1 VPEASTF
8 ALFVVAAL
16 ALLLVPGPAVF
27 YVVARSVEG
36 GRATGLVSVLGVELG
51 TLVHVVFAAIG
62 LSAVLVSSA
71 TAFTVVKWLGAAYL
85 VYLGLQHL
93 LARDGDQDEELPAGG
108 ATRPSRV
115 FTQSVLV
122 QILNPKVALFFL
134 AFLPQFVDPSR
145 GAAWTQIIVLGATV
159 AILGL
164 FTDGLYALLGGAAGD
179 WLKHRSAGAGP
190 RRVRRYVI
198 GRDLPGP
205 RRGHR
210 RLGLGQGL
218 GGQAWTSA
226 SPPDQP
232 PPACHRV
239 NTKSRAGSGS
249 PTRGPSTR
257 TSCGRSP
264 TSSTRRCSP
273 RRRG

>member
-1 VPEASTF
+1 MPEASTF
-8 ALFVVAAL
+8 ALFVAAAL

-93 LARDGDQDEELPAGG
+93 LAYESDEDGELPTGG
-108 ATRPSRV
+108 ATRLPRV

-122 QILNPKVALFFL
+122 QVLNPKVALFFL

-145 GAAWTQIIVLGATV
+145 GAAWTQIVVLGATV
-159 AILGL
+159 AALGL
-164 FTDGLYALLGGAAGD
+164 FTDGLYAVLGGAAGD

-190 RRVRRYVI
+190 RRVRRYASGGI
-198 GRDLPGP
+198 YLA
-205 RRGHR
+205 
-210 RLGLGQGL
+210 LG
-218 GGQAWTSA
+218 AATAVS
-226 SPPDQP
+226 
-232 PPACHRV
+232 
-239 NTKSRAGSGS
+239 GSGKD
-249 PTRGPSTR
+249 
-257 TSCGRSP
+257 
-264 TSSTRRCSP
+264 
-273 RRRG
+273 

>member
-85 VYLGLQHL
+85 LYLGLQHL
-93 LARDGDQDEELPAGG
+93 LARNGDDEEELPAGG
-108 ATRPSRV
+108 ATRLPRV

-122 QILNPKVALFFL
+122 QVLNPKVALFFL

-145 GAAWTQIIVLGATV
+145 GAAWTQVVVLGATLAV
-159 AILGL
+159 LGL
-164 FTDGLYALLGGAAGD
+164 LTDGIYALVGGAASD
-179 WLKHRSAGAGP
+179 WLKRRRSAGAGP
-190 RRVRRYVI
+190 SRVRRYVSGGI
-198 GRDLPGP
+198 YLA
-205 RRGHR
+205 
-210 RLGLGQGL
+210 LG
-218 GGQAWTSA
+218 AATAVS
-226 SPPDQP
+226 
-232 PPACHRV
+232 
-239 NTKSRAGSGS
+239 GSGKD
-249 PTRGPSTR
+249 
-257 TSCGRSP
+257 
-264 TSSTRRCSP
+264 
-273 RRRG
+273 